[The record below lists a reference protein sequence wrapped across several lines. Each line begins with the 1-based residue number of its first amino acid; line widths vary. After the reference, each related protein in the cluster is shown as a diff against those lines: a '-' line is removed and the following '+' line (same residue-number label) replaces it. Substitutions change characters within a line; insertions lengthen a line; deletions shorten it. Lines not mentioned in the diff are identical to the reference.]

1 MRGEIIEE
9 RIDPYLKTGWDFGY
23 VIKTPTER
31 ILLRK
36 QKKFDTS
43 TQFMLK

>member
-9 RIDPYLKTGWDFGY
+9 RIDPYLKTAWGFGY
-23 VIKTPTER
+23 VINTPTER

-36 QKKFDTS
+36 QRNL
-43 TQFMLK
+43 TQVHNLC